1 MEVADVITEN
11 NNISELDT
19 IIIDTDI
26 CSLLPMDSS
35 ISSSS
40 TSSSEYD
47 SSDSMETSDDD
58 TSDSMSLSSASS
70 QSDRDSSS
78 DYVPSDTD
86 VSSPS
91 GRSEST
97 SVSMETSESEE
108 SEPETKKRKRNPLDT
123 FCLYTIKPINPNDT
137 NLYIG
142 STVNFNRRKQQHKK
156 AVNNKRGGTYYC
168 ILYRYIRKCGGWD
181 NFIMEKILDYPC
193 ETKHEG
199 LLKEKE
205 YIIKH
210 GASLN
215 SVLPVATPR
224 LDVALTRT
232 TVSDFTER
240 MNDI

>member
-1 MEVADVITEN
+1 MESKDVITEN
-11 NNISELDT
+11 NNLSELDNVT
-19 IIIDTDI
+19 INTNFSDLLFMDT
-26 CSLLPMDSS
+26 S
-35 ISSSS
+35 ISTIT
-40 TSSSEYD
+40 TSSSESS
-47 SSDSMETSDDD
+47 SSDSMETSSECS
-58 TSDSMSLSSASS
+58 SDSMSLSSESTT
-70 QSDRDSSS
+70 SDEDSSS

-86 VSSPS
+86 ASSLS

-108 SEPETKKRKRNPLDT
+108 DEIHSEPETKKRKRNFQFCKHNPLDS

-156 AVNNKRGGTYYC
+156 AVTNKRGGTYYC

-181 NFIMEKILDYPC
+181 NFIMEKILNYPC

-210 GASLN
+210 EATLN
-215 SVLPVATPR
+215 SVLP
-224 LDVALTRT
+224 
-232 TVSDFTER
+232 VSDFTER

>member
-1 MEVADVITEN
+1 MESKDVITEN
-11 NNISELDT
+11 NNLSELDNVT
-19 IIIDTDI
+19 INTNFSDLLFMDT
-26 CSLLPMDSS
+26 S
-35 ISSSS
+35 ISTIT
-40 TSSSEYD
+40 TSSSESS
-47 SSDSMETSDDD
+47 SSDSMETSSECS
-58 TSDSMSLSSASS
+58 SDSMSLSSESTT
-70 QSDRDSSS
+70 SDEDSSS

-86 VSSPS
+86 ASSLS

-108 SEPETKKRKRNPLDT
+108 DEIHSEPETKKRKRNPLDS

-156 AVNNKRGGTYYC
+156 AVTNKRGGTYYC

-181 NFIMEKILDYPC
+181 NFIMEKILNYPC

-210 GASLN
+210 EATLN
-215 SVLPVATPR
+215 SVLP
-224 LDVALTRT
+224 
-232 TVSDFTER
+232 VSDFTER

>member
-1 MEVADVITEN
+1 MQLTDVITEN

-19 IIIDTDI
+19 ASINTNF
-26 CSLLPMDSS
+26 SSVLSVDSS
-35 ISSSS
+35 LSTSS
-40 TSSSEYD
+40 TSSSESD

-58 TSDSMSLSSASS
+58 STDSMSLSSVSS
-70 QSDRDSSS
+70 QSDKDSSS
-78 DYVPSDTD
+78 DYIPSDT
-86 VSSPS
+86 
-91 GRSEST
+91 
-97 SVSMETSESEE
+97 SMETSESEE

-123 FCLYTIKPINPNDT
+123 FCLYSIRPINPNDT

-142 STVNFNRRKQQHKK
+142 STINFNRRKQQHKK
-156 AVNNKRGGTYYC
+156 ASTNKRGGTYYC

-181 NFIMEKILDYPC
+181 NFTMEKILDYPC

-210 GASLN
+210 EATLN
-215 SVLPVATPR
+215 SVMP
-224 LDVALTRT
+224 
-232 TVSDFTER
+232 VSDFTER

>member
-1 MEVADVITEN
+1 MELVDVITEN
-11 NNISELDT
+11 NNISELNAINDT
-19 IIIDTDI
+19 TDNNTI
-26 CSLLPMDSS
+26 LSLDSS
-35 ISSSS
+35 ISTSS
-40 TSSSEYD
+40 TSSSESD

-58 TSDSMSLSSASS
+58 SSDSMSIDSMSSESTTS
-70 QSDRDSSS
+70 NEDSSS
-78 DYVPSDTD
+78 DYVPSDT
-86 VSSPS
+86 
-91 GRSEST
+91 
-97 SVSMETSESEE
+97 SMETSESEE

-123 FCLYTIKPINPNDT
+123 FCLYSIKPINPSDT

-156 AVNNKRGGTYYC
+156 ATTNKRGGTYYC

-210 GASLN
+210 EATLN
-215 SVLPVATPR
+215 SVMP
-224 LDVALTRT
+224 
-232 TVSDFTER
+232 VSDFTER

>member
-1 MEVADVITEN
+1 MQLPDDITETST
-11 NNISELDT
+11 ISELTTPT
-19 IIIDTDI
+19 INTDSSSI
-26 CSLLPMDSS
+26 LSMDSS
-35 ISSSS
+35 TTG
-40 TSSSEYD
+40 TSSDNSS

-58 TSDSMSLSSASS
+58 SSDSMSLSS
-70 QSDRDSSS
+70 DDTNEDSSS
-78 DYVPSDTD
+78 DYRP
-86 VSSPS
+86 
-91 GRSEST
+91 
-97 SVSMETSESEE
+97 SESESSDSSDSSTIMDT
-108 SEPETKKRKRNPLDT
+108 SEEELSEEEQQITKKRKRNPLDS
-123 FCLYTIKPINPNDT
+123 FCLYTIRPKCPNDT

-156 AVNNKRGGTYYC
+156 AVTNKRGGTYYC

-181 NFIMEKILDYPC
+181 NFTMEKILDYPC

-210 GASLN
+210 EATLN
-215 SVLPVATPR
+215 SVMPVATPR
-224 LDVALTRT
+224 LDVTLTRT

>member
-1 MEVADVITEN
+1 MESNDITET
-11 NNISELDT
+11 NNICELDT
-19 IIIDTDI
+19 IIDDTNI
-26 CSLLPMDSS
+26 CSILSVDSS

-40 TSSSEYD
+40 TSSTESD

-58 TSDSMSLSSASS
+58 STDSMSLSSESS

-78 DYVPSDTD
+78 DYCPSDT
-86 VSSPS
+86 
-91 GRSEST
+91 
-97 SVSMETSESEE
+97 SMEISSSEE
-108 SEPETKKRKRNPLDT
+108 SEPETKKRKRNPLDS
-123 FCLYTIKPINPNDT
+123 FCLYSIRPNNPDDT

-181 NFIMEKILDYPC
+181 NFTMEKILDYPC
-193 ETKHEG
+193 ETKQQG

-210 GASLN
+210 EATLN
-215 SVLPVATPR
+215 SIMP
-224 LDVALTRT
+224 T
-232 TVSDFTER
+232 TESV
-240 MNDI
+240 